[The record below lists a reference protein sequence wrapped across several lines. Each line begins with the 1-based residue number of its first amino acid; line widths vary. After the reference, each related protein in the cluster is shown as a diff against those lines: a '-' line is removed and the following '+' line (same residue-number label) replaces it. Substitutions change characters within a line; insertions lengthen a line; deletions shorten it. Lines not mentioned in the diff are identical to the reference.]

1 MKASELISLIQAEID
16 KHGDM
21 KCMKPIREEG
31 MLYSDYEPITDVDSD
46 QKIVCHKSVGQYYLV
61 IS

>member
-21 KCMKPIREEG
+21 ECMKPIREEG
-31 MLYSDYEPITDVDSD
+31 MLYPDYEPITDVDSD
-46 QKIVCHKSVGQYYLV
+46 QKIVCHKSVGQYYLI